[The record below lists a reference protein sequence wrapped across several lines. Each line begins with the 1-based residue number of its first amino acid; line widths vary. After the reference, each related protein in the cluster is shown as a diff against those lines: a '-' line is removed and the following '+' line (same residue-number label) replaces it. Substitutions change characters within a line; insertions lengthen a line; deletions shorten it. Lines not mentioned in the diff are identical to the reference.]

1 MRLFCVGGL
10 KVAETLPFRR
20 SNVDGLAT
28 FLPFEGD
35 EARLQRPC
43 CNFVAVSL
51 LNWHHFGDVIGL
63 ENDRGAA
70 EALCCNFVAVSSQ
83 FRRYFAAKLAS
94 L

>member
-1 MRLFCVGGL
+1 MRLFWVGGL

-35 EARLQRPC
+35 EARLQSLS

-51 LNWHHFGDVIGL
+51 PNWQHFGDVTGL
-63 ENDRGAA
+63 DNRRGAA
-70 EALCCNFVAVSSQ
+70 EALCCNFVAVSSL
-83 FRRYFAAKLAS
+83 FRC
-94 L
+94 